1 MTNKDGESE
10 NFGLT
15 DVPKNAI
22 IAYTAK
28 MAEVDKEDKK
38 AYCKKVVK
46 DSGETAS
53 CFIKFYRGKMFDP
66 WGMYSRRE
74 KVVDLEYR
82 KVSEKAFSLYSKY
95 LTTRNQ
101 RYFLQSEREVL

>member
-1 MTNKDGESE
+1 MTNKDEESE

-95 LTTRNQ
+95 LIITNTIN
-101 RYFLQSEREVL
+101 L